1 MVQLSKVL
9 KWIKDYADEYYIGY
23 KSNGLPYINT
33 KRLCRDLKEGM
44 TEKKTLDNK
53 RIERR
58 KGETLADWTKRLAP
72 LCQGMTREELH
83 EVLRKVSIESYIA
96 GTNIEMKCTEN

>member
-44 TEKKTLDNK
+44 TEKKDGK
-53 RIERR
+53 E
-58 KGETLADWTKRLAP
+58 
-72 LCQGMTREELH
+72 GMTEKKE
-83 EVLRKVSIESYIA
+83 
-96 GTNIEMKCTEN
+96 